1 MATDKGAALLSLV
14 RPVFGSLL
22 TTIEPLFLLLE
33 LYVFLGLIKSLNRWL
48 SKLANVRDEGSQDL
62 SNWEPPLTR
71 VSLTM
76 RAFVILLTL
85 FSYVGVYVI
94 IQESKNLLSYP
105 NTEDNVPQTFNHAI
119 AALVTLQLIALSMTI
134 YKEEGI
140 LSESAMI
147 SFLAAVPIFIASL
160 SYYHAKQTHLNSG

>member
-1 MATDKGAALLSLV
+1 
-14 RPVFGSLL
+14 
-22 TTIEPLFLLLE
+22 
-33 LYVFLGLIKSLNRWL
+33 
-48 SKLANVRDEGSQDL
+48 
-62 SNWEPPLTR
+62 
-71 VSLTM
+71 M